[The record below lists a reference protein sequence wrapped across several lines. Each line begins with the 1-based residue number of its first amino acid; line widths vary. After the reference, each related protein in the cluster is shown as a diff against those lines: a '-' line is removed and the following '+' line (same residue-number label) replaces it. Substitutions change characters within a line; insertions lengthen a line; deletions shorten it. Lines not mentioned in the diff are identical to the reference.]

1 MLIKGI
7 LKAQLGEEQLK
18 SCHLYKGSV
27 VFLKNNFIFDDA
39 PYSVLFIFGCAGLH
53 CYPQAFSSWRQQD
66 YSLVAVCRFLIAMAS
81 LVVEHRLQ
89 SV

>member
-53 CYPQAFSSWRQQD
+53 CCEQAFSSGSEWAALLVS
-66 YSLVAVCRFLIAMAS
+66 SLRIVVAS
-81 LVVEHRLQ
+81 LVTEHGL
-89 SV
+89 